1 MWLTAKLQAI
11 AKHCIYE
18 MQHCTMLCLPMRLG
32 RQNLKAEGIA
42 RPVPEALAERS
53 ASSPLPISQSSEEHL
68 TIRSLRRNTF
78 SVHWSSHSARVLQY
92 K

>member
-1 MWLTAKLQAI
+1 MHQRASPLYALNPK
-11 AKHCIYE
+11 
-18 MQHCTMLCLPMRLG
+18 
-32 RQNLKAEGIA
+32 LKAEGVA

-68 TIRSLRRNTF
+68 TIRSLRRNTL

-92 K
+92 KENP